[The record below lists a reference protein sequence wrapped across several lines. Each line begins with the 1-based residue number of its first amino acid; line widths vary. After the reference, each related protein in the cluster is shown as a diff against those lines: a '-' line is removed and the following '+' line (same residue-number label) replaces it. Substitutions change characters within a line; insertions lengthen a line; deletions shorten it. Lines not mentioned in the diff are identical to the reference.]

1 MTVRELLIQLRPI
14 LPTHEVATL
23 TTYSTDLIIDI
34 EHNHKFHAVGKYSKY
49 KLKHNFSDYEILEPF
64 MHSIYDGYEKGEK
77 KLYSVL
83 DEFEVYR
90 WSIKSDADERIWTLE
105 IETHQT

>member
-1 MTVRELLIQLRPI
+1 MTVRELLVQLRPL

-23 TTYSTDLIIDI
+23 TSYSTDLIIDI
-34 EHNHKFHAVGKYSKY
+34 EHNHKFHAVGKFSKY
-49 KLKHNFSDYEILEPF
+49 DIERSFSDFQILEPF
-64 MHSIYDGYEKGEK
+64 THSIYDGYCQGEK

-83 DEFEVYR
+83 DDFEVYR
-90 WSIKSDADERIWTLE
+90 WGIESDEDEHTWTLQ